1 MGAQLHASQRH
12 EEGRH
17 ATHIPRATITTLI
30 PAVDALVG
38 NEKFHGLL
46 LRQATQSGRGMNSND
61 QLTQAIANGQR
72 IVERKGGVATN
83 KNKDP

>member
-17 ATHIPRATITTLI
+17 ATHIPRATITTVI

-38 NEKFHGLL
+38 NDKLHGLL
-46 LRQATQSGRGMNSND
+46 LRQATHSGRGMKCID
-61 QLTQAIANGQR
+61 QLTQAIAIGQR
-72 IVERKGGVATN
+72 IVERR
-83 KNKDP
+83 